1 MILMNNIELIKE
13 SIAKEL
19 VQKYNMDYDEA
30 LSIVYSNPI
39 IEQALDVV
47 IKNKRIDKLVEKENI
62 FIQIG
67 IIMLV
72 FQILKLIEKNL

>member
-1 MILMNNIELIKE
+1 MNNIELIKE